1 MRVALRA
8 SWATGM
14 RSEDSCLAPNRR
26 AARRAALAL
35 FVGSVLLG
43 LTSGGVQ
50 AQSSASD
57 TLRLGPIAL
66 LGDGPSYVDLGAGVY
81 DLVGNAHRNQT
92 FAADAEFR
100 YGQKFYGVGPAV
112 GIIQDAR
119 GGGMAY
125 LGFYSDFALGPV
137 VVTPLAG
144 LGAWWHGG
152 NDDEQ
157 LGGTFEFR
165 LGLSVAYQFD
175 NQSRLGIRLGHIS
188 NASLHRR
195 NPGDND
201 LMLTYALPLN
211 F

>member
-1 MRVALRA
+1 L
-8 SWATGM
+8 
-14 RSEDSCLAPNRR
+14 
-26 AARRAALAL
+26 
-35 FVGSVLLG
+35 VGFVLLG
-43 LTSGGVQ
+43 LTSRGAQ
-50 AQSSASD
+50 AQSTAND
-57 TLRLGPIAL
+57 VLRLGPIAL

-92 FAADAEFR
+92 FAASAEFR
-100 YGQKFYGVGPAV
+100 YGQKLYGVGPAV
-112 GIIQDAR
+112 GIIQNAR

-125 LGFYSDFALGPV
+125 LGFYGDFALGPV

-188 NASLHRR
+188 NATLHRR

-201 LMLTYALPLN
+201 LMLTYALPLD